1 MFKDLVFFSWL
12 RNKVNNKLPIKKGDI
27 GIHEDTLTL
36 LTLNET
42 TDGIKHKIYTK
53 VRVLEVYRGL
63 VEVEVLDIE
72 LSESANSS
80 LNELIKTST
89 KKYMSP
95 KDIKW
100 QLSE

>member
-1 MFKDLVFFSWL
+1 MFKEAGFFAWVKDSISK
-12 RNKVNNKLPIKKGDI
+12 RVPIKKGDV

-36 LTLNET
+36 LTVNEV

-53 VRVLEVYRGL
+53 VRVIEVYKGL
-63 VEVEVLDIE
+63 VEVEILDIE
-72 LSESANSS
+72 LSESANTN
-80 LNELIKTST
+80 LNELVKKST

-100 QLSE
+100 QITE